1 MIPLLVHHFDRKRG
15 WSLLYF
21 LNYAYYDNY
30 LAQSQILVISLY
42 IEISRETT
50 RAWGKKAP
58 SEFEPIQ

>member
-1 MIPLLVHHFDRKRG
+1 MKFSSFYELQKRIVAAATIWG
-15 WSLLYF
+15 NTVCLSW
-21 LNYAYYDNY
+21 Y

-58 SEFEPIQ
+58 SEFEPIR